1 MPSIRKKRLLDKLGN
16 LLQFYVEIVVFI
28 RNQVCVHSLPLKMNI
43 FRYFD
48 LARNMSEK
56 YSFECVK
63 CYTSWFFYVKLQL
76 DILLT
81 FYINFLSVNKYAQGK
96 FTLQQG
102 KNIEIIGSKK
112 LSTGT
117 IQVLRAKNMQFSTH
131 ETPHLRS
138 DSPFLYFHTQVFIGH
153 QYLLILKNNQR
164 QSLHRNINRDYR
176 YHMAFFLSDP
186 SSALCPDIPV
196 RKPI

>member
-1 MPSIRKKRLLDKLGN
+1 
-16 LLQFYVEIVVFI
+16 
-28 RNQVCVHSLPLKMNI
+28 MNI

-117 IQVLRAKNMQFSTH
+117 IQVLRAKNLQFSTH

-186 SSALCPDIPV
+186 SSALCPDVPV